1 MINLKHNVVERLYVV
16 HAQKGGSEYQ
26 FRVKAE
32 SETTAKA
39 KAERD
44 IRLRFNDDSNFRITS
59 VERIDPEDYI

>member
-1 MINLKHNVVERLYVV
+1 MNVKRNVVESLWVV
-16 HAQKGGSEYQ
+16 HAQKGGSKYQ

-44 IRLRFNDDSNFRITS
+44 MRLRFNDDSGFSITQ
-59 VERIDPEDYI
+59 VERIDPEDFI